1 MSEWFED
8 ESFWKVMF
16 PFLFPPERI
25 DGAGEEVDLISAL
38 AKFGEGDVLDL
49 CCGPGRHS
57 VALDIERRF
66 ELAFELI
73 HHEISYIW
81 MV

>member
-16 PFLFPPERI
+16 LFLFLPERI

-38 AKFGEGDVLDL
+38 AKFGEGEQ
-49 CCGPGRHS
+49 G
-57 VALDIERRF
+57 VAGQGVPTN
-66 ELAFELI
+66 
-73 HHEISYIW
+73 HG
-81 MV
+81 